1 MEARLHAVPA
11 TDPERAGVAEP
22 LGFEAFFEENRA
34 RLFGALCLVTGN
46 RHEAEEIAQDAFL
59 KLWERWDRV
68 STLEDPTGFLFRTAM
83 NVFRNRLRRAGL
95 GMRKAL
101 ALAPSTDDLA
111 TVEDRDEM
119 VRAMRRLT
127 PHQRAA
133 LVLTGYLGYSSEDAA
148 KVLGIRASTVRA
160 LAAKGRAT
168 ARATVEGRR

>member
-1 MEARLHAVPA
+1 MEARLHSVSAADSEEARV
-11 TDPERAGVAEP
+11 TEP
-22 LGFEAFFEENRA
+22 LGFEGFFEENRA

-59 KLWERWDRV
+59 KLWERWGRV

-83 NVFRNRLRRAGL
+83 NVFRNRARRAGL
-95 GMRKAL
+95 ALRKAL

-111 TVEDRDEM
+111 AVEERDAL
-119 VRAMRRLT
+119 VRAMRGLT

-148 KVLGIRASTVRA
+148 RILGIRASTVRA
-160 LAAKGRAT
+160 LATKGRAA
-168 ARATVEGRR
+168 ARATVEGS